1 MYYLLYKYHRGS
13 MYNGTLNDNC
23 IINEF
28 KPHPFHLYADWERTK
43 DVSTSIFRFYISLI
57 TLGKTVHL
65 CILDKNGGRLCIR
78 HTLYLKILNTHFLKR
93 ENIA

>member
-65 CILDKNGGRLCIR
+65 CILDKNKGGDYAFSI
-78 HTLYLKILNTHFLKR
+78 HYTQKF
-93 ENIA
+93 